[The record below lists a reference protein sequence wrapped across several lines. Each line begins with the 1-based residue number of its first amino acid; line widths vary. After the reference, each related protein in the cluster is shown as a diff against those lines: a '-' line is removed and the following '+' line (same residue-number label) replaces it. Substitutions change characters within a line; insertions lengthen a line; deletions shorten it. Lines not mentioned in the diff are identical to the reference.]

1 MEVTI
6 SRGWKWFSILGMI
19 AAAVVLTGC
28 PSSQEEQ
35 TAPEQT
41 PTVTEE
47 EAVTEPIAPERP
59 TPEPFA
65 AEPLMPVEPSPIEIA
80 EPTMPLPEEP
90 EVVEI
95 DDTEI
100 DAPLPEEQPQPSPVR
115 EAGGLE
121 EPGNPLRSADEPI
134 AEEPQVHSPA
144 AHGEAEDEPFDPVKE
159 NGPIFVDWPEQVA
172 LAFVITGRQHGY
184 MEPCGCAGLDQM
196 KGGMSRRNSL
206 FKQLRQERGW
216 PVVGLDVGGLA
227 KGYGRQAEIKF
238 HRMVDA
244 VRKMDY
250 AAITLGTSDLKLP
263 AGELAAD
270 AADDGSGDNPF
281 ISANMALFGVDAELT
296 AAVRIVEAGGRKVGI
311 TGVLGK
317 RFQKEIH
324 NDEIEQVDPE
334 AAIEKIMPK
343 LKAEADYLVLL
354 AHATKEESIALAE
367 QFPDFDLVVTAG
379 GGDEPPAV
387 PELLNDGTTMLVE
400 VGEKGMNAVVLALV
414 DDPQRPF
421 LYQRVPL
428 DSRFPNSPDM
438 KRIMAAYQDQ
448 LEELGYANLG
458 IPMGSGA
465 PAHSLSELAGKF
477 VGSEKCASCHE
488 ESYKVWKRSKHA
500 HAFQTLVELD
510 PPRDFDPE
518 CVACHVIG
526 WNPAGYFP
534 YRDGYES
541 VQATPE
547 LIDVGCESCHGPG
560 GAHAKAE
567 EGADF
572 ELQEKLQKAAI
583 LTLED
588 ARDHQCRTCHDGDNS
603 PEFDFD
609 KYWPEVE
616 HYEEE

>member
-1 MEVTI
+1 MEVIT
-6 SRGWKWFSILGMI
+6 SRGWKWFCVFGMV
-19 AAAVVLTGC
+19 AAAVAMTGC
-28 PSSQEEQ
+28 PSSDEEQ
-35 TAPEQT
+35 TLPEQT

-47 EAVTEPIAPERP
+47 DVVTEPISPELAS
-59 TPEPFA
+59 PELA
-65 AEPLMPVEPSPIEIA
+65 QPVEPPPIEIA
-80 EPTMPLPEEP
+80 EPTTPLPEEP
-90 EVVEI
+90 EVAEI
-95 DDTEI
+95 DR
-100 DAPLPEEQPQPSPVR
+100 PLPEEQPDPSPVR
-115 EAGGLE
+115 KASGFE
-121 EPGNPLRSADEPI
+121 EPGNPLRSG
-134 AEEPQVHSPA
+134 EEPVADVPEVHGPDT
-144 AHGEAEDEPFDPVKE
+144 HGEPEDEPFDPIKE

-184 MEPCGCAGLDQM
+184 MEPCGCAGLDRM
-196 KGGMSRRNSL
+196 KGGMSRRDSL
-206 FKQLRQERGW
+206 FKELRQERGW

-270 AADDGSGDNPF
+270 AADDGSGENPF
-281 ISANMALFGVDAELT
+281 ISANMALFGFDAELT
-296 AAVRIVEAGGRKVGI
+296 ASVRIVEVGGRKVGI

-317 RFQKEIH
+317 QFQKEIQ

-334 AAIEKIMPK
+334 TALQKIVPK
-343 LKAEADYLVLL
+343 LKAQADYLVLL
-354 AHATKEESIALAE
+354 AHATKEESIALAQ

-379 GGDEPPAV
+379 GFPDPPAV
-387 PELLNDGTTMLVE
+387 PELLNGGATILAE

-414 DDPQRPF
+414 DDPKRPF
-421 LYQRVPL
+421 LYQSVPL
-428 DSRFPNSPDM
+428 DSRFSESPDM
-438 KRIMAAYQDQ
+438 KRIMTIYQDQ
-448 LEELGYANLG
+448 LKELGFENLG
-458 IPMGSGA
+458 ISVGESA
-465 PAHSLSELAGKF
+465 PPYARSELLGKF
-477 VGSEKCASCHE
+477 VGSGKCESCHE
-488 ESYKVWKRSKHA
+488 ESYRVWKKSGHA
-500 HAFQTLVELD
+500 HAFRTLRELD
-510 PPRDFDPE
+510 PPRHFDPE
-518 CVACHVIG
+518 CIACHVIG
-526 WNPAGYFP
+526 WDAAGYFP
-534 YRDGYES
+534 YRDAYQSLEK
-541 VQATPE
+541 TPK

-567 EGADF
+567 EGADL

-588 ARDHQCRTCHDGDNS
+588 ARDRQCRTCHDGDNS